1 MLQGRGASRALVVID
16 AMKYETKWEKII
28 RNRKAA
34 HGLHTKGLLI
44 T

>member
-1 MLQGRGASRALVVID
+1 MLHGRGASSALVVID
-16 AMKYETKWEKII
+16 AMKYEMKLEKII
-28 RNRKAA
+28 RNCKAT